1 MPIPLSNFAPA
12 LVLNLICPTVEQ
24 ITDAINSQRE
34 NIACGPDEIPA
45 AVLKR
50 NVSIISI
57 QLHHIFKLSKETR
70 EFPDKWKV
78 ATVNPTYKKGP
89 KNIVSNYRPI
99 SLLSIASKFL
109 ERFVYNQL
117 SNHLNSNNFFSD
129 NQFGF
134 RPKTATIDALLYLLN
149 NLTKNLNTQPPVDT
163 ILVAFHLVKAF
174 DKFSFQIILSRLAL
188 LGLSSNVLKWFTSY
202 LTNRFQQ
209 VRVGAALSTPTPVLS
224 GVVQGSVLGALLFLI
239 FINELPTVVQL
250 PADSILFADDC
261 TLYCPMASSDMPAV
275 CQENIEKV
283 CNWCTSNLMSL
294 NANKCAWMFVSNI
307 PSRANNLQFTL
318 GDSTTIAHEPSL
330 ILLGLKVSSN
340 LRWREHIEDVVLNC
354 RKRLGAMYRQFKAIG
369 TLSPAL

>member
-1 MPIPLSNFAPA
+1 MPLIAYAKMLHAAQTKSQPLPKIS
-12 LVLNLICPTVEQ
+12 TV
-24 ITDAINSQRE
+24 
-34 NIACGPDEIPA
+34 
-45 AVLKR
+45 
-50 NVSIISI
+50 
-57 QLHHIFKLSKETR
+57 
-70 EFPDKWKV
+70 
-78 ATVNPTYKKGP
+78 
-89 KNIVSNYRPI
+89 
-99 SLLSIASKFL
+99 
-109 ERFVYNQL
+109 
-117 SNHLNSNNFFSD
+117 
-129 NQFGF
+129 
-134 RPKTATIDALLYLLN
+134 DALLYLLN

-163 ILVAFHLVKAF
+163 ILVAFDLEKAF
-174 DKFSFQIILSRLAL
+174 DKVSFQIILSRLAL

-261 TLYCPMASSDMPAV
+261 TLYCPMASSDTPAV
-275 CQENIEKV
+275 CQENIEKI

-318 GDSTTIAHEPSL
+318 SESTTITHQPSV

-354 RKRLGAMYRQFKAIG
+354 RKRLGAMYRQFKDAPSSIRLQIYKTCILAKLDYACALYDNNFANLESQLESVQKLAAHMITRDFHTPG
-369 TLSPAL
+369 KVLVEKLKLPLLSVRR